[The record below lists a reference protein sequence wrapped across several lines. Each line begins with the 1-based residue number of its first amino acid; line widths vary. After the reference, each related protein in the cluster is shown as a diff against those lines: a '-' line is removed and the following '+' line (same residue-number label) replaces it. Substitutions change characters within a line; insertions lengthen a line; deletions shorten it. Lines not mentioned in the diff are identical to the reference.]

1 MVATLAFLYDR
12 RVFLNMVAG
21 GFKNDLA
28 ALNDTTPHDSKY
40 HRLVEYTLILR
51 RLLEGHS
58 PVSFEGQFYCVKG
71 LMLTPRVAQE
81 LFPGILVS
89 GSSDAGMSAA
99 RAVGA
104 TAVKYP
110 EPPHLRRVLA
120 ACGSELLRVETKT
133 KPGVSRRSD
142 FQTIGKDRSLT
153 SSP

>member
-1 MVATLAFLYDR
+1 MSTDVASANCAVMHPGHAASWRT
-12 RVFLNMVAG
+12 
-21 GFKNDLA
+21 LA

-110 EPPHLRRVLA
+110 
-120 ACGSELLRVETKT
+120 
-133 KPGVSRRSD
+133 
-142 FQTIGKDRSLT
+142 
-153 SSP
+153 